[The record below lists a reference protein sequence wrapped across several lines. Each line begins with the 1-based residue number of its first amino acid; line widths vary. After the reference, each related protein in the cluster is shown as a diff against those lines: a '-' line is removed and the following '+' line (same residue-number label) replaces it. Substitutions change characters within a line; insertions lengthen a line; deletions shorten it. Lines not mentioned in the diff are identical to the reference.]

1 MKTLILTTVMTL
13 LMASMSP
20 AQGAMEEEH
29 DHDHHHHNHRNE
41 FGMANSLVY
50 LGADDEFSYGL
61 HLHFV
66 RNIGESRFGAGLGY
80 ERIFDEHKHNTIG
93 LVGSFRATERLIF
106 NLSPGIAFEGA
117 ETDHLSFAMHIEST
131 YEFQIRKLHIGPLV
145 EFAFDAE
152 DYHISLGLHLGLGF

>member
-1 MKTLILTTVMTL
+1 MKILIPTTVMLFMLALT
-13 LMASMSP
+13 SN
-20 AQGAMEEEH
+20 AQGGMEH
-29 DHDHHHHNHRNE
+29 DHDHDHHRYE

-80 ERIFDEHKHNTIG
+80 ERIFDEHKHNTLG

-106 NLSPGIAFEGA
+106 NLSPGIAFEGG

-145 EFAFDAE
+145 EFAFDTE